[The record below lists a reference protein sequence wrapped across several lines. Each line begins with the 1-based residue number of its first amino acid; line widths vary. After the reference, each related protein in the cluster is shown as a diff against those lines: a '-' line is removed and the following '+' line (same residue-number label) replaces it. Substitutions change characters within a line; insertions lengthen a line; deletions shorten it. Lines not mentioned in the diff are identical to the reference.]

1 MSSHGLGPLARGAP
15 LLGLFQPVSNRGDNA
30 FGDLIL
36 HNEKIADLTIRP
48 LCPYVRASPGVD
60 ELRGNADTSSNPAD
74 ATFQHILD
82 AQLTPNLLHGHSLSF
97 EGE

>member
-1 MSSHGLGPLARGAP
+1 MSSHCLRPLARGAR
-15 LLGLFQPVSNRGDNA
+15 LLGLSHPVGNRGDNA

-36 HNEKIADLTIRP
+36 HNAKIADLTIRP
-48 LCPYVRASPGVD
+48 LGPYVRASPGVD
-60 ELRGNADTSSNPAD
+60 ELRDNADTSSNPAD

-82 AQLTPNLLHGHSLSF
+82 AQLTPNLLHGHGLPF